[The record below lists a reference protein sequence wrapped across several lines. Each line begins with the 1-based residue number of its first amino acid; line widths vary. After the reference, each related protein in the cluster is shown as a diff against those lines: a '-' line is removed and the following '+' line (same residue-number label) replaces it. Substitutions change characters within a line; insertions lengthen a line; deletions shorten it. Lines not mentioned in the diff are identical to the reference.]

1 MDKLKDKYEYLG
13 NAIDSQTKKV
23 TILEEQLKEL
33 ENAENRDEQAI
44 EKKRIALTQAQTS
57 LERYKNQS
65 DEVANSIKAGTAN
78 IEDFADKLNSS
89 SEKIISTGKKL
100 SIVSAVVGG
109 IGVAGL
115 KTAADFEEAMSSVK
129 AISGA
134 TGDDFQKLKEKS

>member
-1 MDKLKDKYEYLG
+1 M
-13 NAIDSQTKKV
+13 
-23 TILEEQLKEL
+23 
-33 ENAENRDEQAI
+33 
-44 EKKRIALTQAQTS
+44 
-57 LERYKNQS
+57 
-65 DEVANSIKAGTAN
+65 
-78 IEDFADKLNSS
+78 NSS